1 MAEIPLSF
9 DFQVKESKVVN
20 GLQFIS
26 PNVFTE
32 KRGEIWTSFV
42 DDYVSSACPLKFV
55 HDKFSTSPKT
65 YCVVFTETF
74 ILGNWFLVHFAKSL
88 LSLRICVKQAKPIWP
103 MKS

>member
-55 HDKFSTSPKT
+55 HDKFSTSPKNVLRGIHGDFHT
-65 YCVVFTETF
+65 
-74 ILGNWFLVHFAKSL
+74 WKLVSPLAKSL
-88 LSLRICVKQAKPIWP
+88 LSLRISLKTSKTYLA